1 MYAAA
6 GPGRGRTARAA
17 GSGAGA
23 SGAGGERGGRG
34 GGGQGPP
41 GTGTPPRPDADGVLT
56 RLERDWVRHRMRV
69 RRVPSYEVLA
79 NELGISRSMVTKVMG
94 GVRAAKPILRKR
106 LLDVL
111 DGGDGE
117 EARLGGGAAAGA
129 PPVPGP
135 AGAPAAG
142 PVRLEGWGRT
152 VGGNVPGSEADA
164 AASLRVPPL
173 PVYRCGTAA
182 DPLPNGSDDRPEP
195 VAWQYPPYEVAQR
208 LLPDGFAILV
218 RGGAMAGWRPDPVLD
233 GDVGWVVPASRE
245 PPRHRGLAVLR
256 IETEDTR
263 HQGLRVRSYV
273 RGEDGRAEA
282 WAHPEGAEPYR
293 IPASRVDVVGRV
305 VRLERLRSPD
315 G

>member
-1 MYAAA
+1 MHD
-6 GPGRGRTARAA
+6 PP
-17 GSGAGA
+17 
-23 SGAGGERGGRG
+23 AGGCRR
-34 GGGQGPP
+34 
-41 GTGTPPRPDADGVLT
+41 DADPVALGLETGLVAAC
-56 RLERDWVRHRMRV
+56 RRGDPGALERLAERFQAAVFGTALCLVGDRDAAL
-69 RRVPSYEVLA
+69 EVTGATLFK
-79 NELGISRSMVTKVMG
+79 LSRSLDRYDPARPLRPWVLQIATDESLHWL
-94 GVRAAKPILRKR
+94 RARRREHQR
-106 LLDVL
+106 L
-111 DGGDGE
+111 
-117 EARLGGGAAAGA
+117 
-129 PPVPGP
+129 
-135 AGAPAAG
+135 
-142 PVRLEGWGRT
+142 
-152 VGGNVPGSEADA
+152 PGSEADA

-282 WAHPEGAEPYR
+282 WAHPEGAERYR